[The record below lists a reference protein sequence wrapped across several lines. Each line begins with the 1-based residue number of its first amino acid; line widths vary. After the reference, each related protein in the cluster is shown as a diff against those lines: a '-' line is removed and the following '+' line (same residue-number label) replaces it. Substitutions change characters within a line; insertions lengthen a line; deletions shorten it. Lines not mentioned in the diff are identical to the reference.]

1 MEKNMTPTNGIVEP
15 DFLEYLKKTFK
26 KWQQLHAEGVTLGGR
41 EIAKLTATVQGAKL
55 NARFGFEA
63 ITHRGLDDEGQDRFT
78 LMIYKNREAVETEKP
93 LYHFTTPIYRYESE
107 DQSMGFMDGFTSDG
121 TVDMKHTEYYNLMR
135 EATKAEL
142 IGNAVKADVPG
153 FYIQA
158 MITGKKPEFLN
169 TLDAEEES
177 TGFHA
182 EYEQITG
189 AVVTIFEAW
198 MKENG
203 VESTAA
209 SLHRLIDTLAQNRI
223 EELRTIKVNQEE
235 HREQIKAA
243 FEEME
248 KTMGAMAKMPPITVR
263 MDFGSK
269 KDQAAA
275 VEPKESK
282 GQAVDCWSCD
292 TCGHHTGLKCDADK
306 CKECEDGSNYTPE
319 KKSQAAGERVQESE
333 DKEE

>member
-1 MEKNMTPTNGIVEP
+1 
-15 DFLEYLKKTFK
+15 
-26 KWQQLHAEGVTLGGR
+26 
-41 EIAKLTATVQGAKL
+41 
-55 NARFGFEA
+55 
-63 ITHRGLDDEGQDRFT
+63 
-78 LMIYKNREAVETEKP
+78 
-93 LYHFTTPIYRYESE
+93 
-107 DQSMGFMDGFTSDG
+107 MGFMDGFTSDG

-135 EATKAEL
+135 EAAKAEL

-158 MITGKKPEFLN
+158 M
-169 TLDAEEES
+169 
-177 TGFHA
+177 
-182 EYEQITG
+182 ITG

-209 SLHRLIDTLAQNRI
+209 SLHRLIDTLAKNRI
-223 EELRTIKVNQEE
+223 EELQTIKVNQEE

-248 KTMGAMAKMPPITVR
+248 KTMGAMAKMPPITVC

-282 GQAVDCWSCD
+282 TQAVDCWSCD
-292 TCGHHTGLKCDADK
+292 TCGHHTGLKCDADI

-319 KKSQAAGERVQESE
+319 KKDRVAAGEKNPESE
-333 DKEE
+333 DTDHGND

>member
-1 MEKNMTPTNGIVEP
+1 
-15 DFLEYLKKTFK
+15 
-26 KWQQLHAEGVTLGGR
+26 
-41 EIAKLTATVQGAKL
+41 
-55 NARFGFEA
+55 
-63 ITHRGLDDEGQDRFT
+63 
-78 LMIYKNREAVETEKP
+78 
-93 LYHFTTPIYRYESE
+93 
-107 DQSMGFMDGFTSDG
+107 MGFMDGFTSDG

-275 VEPKESK
+275 VEPKKSIYLAEEIPDKETSIIETLAHEYK
-282 GQAVDCWSCD
+282 HFMQDCLGQEFDENEAEQFANQV
-292 TCGHHTGLKCDADK
+292 LKDM
-306 CKECEDGSNYTPE
+306 
-319 KKSQAAGERVQESE
+319 ESE
-333 DKEE
+333 DTDHGND

>member
-1 MEKNMTPTNGIVEP
+1 
-15 DFLEYLKKTFK
+15 
-26 KWQQLHAEGVTLGGR
+26 
-41 EIAKLTATVQGAKL
+41 
-55 NARFGFEA
+55 
-63 ITHRGLDDEGQDRFT
+63 
-78 LMIYKNREAVETEKP
+78 
-93 LYHFTTPIYRYESE
+93 
-107 DQSMGFMDGFTSDG
+107 MGFMDGFTSDG

-135 EATKAEL
+135 EAAKAEL

-209 SLHRLIDTLAQNRI
+209 SLHRLIDTLAKNRI
-223 EELRTIKVNQEE
+223 EELQTIKVNQEE

-248 KTMGAMAKMPPITVR
+248 KTMGAMAKMPPITVC

-282 GQAVDCWSCD
+282 TQAVDCWSCD
-292 TCGHHTGLKCDADK
+292 TCGHHTGLKCDADI
-306 CKECEDGSNYTPE
+306 CKECEELNMVAELQTVSREACTAMIEHAYAMGYMDAKERERKRKKALREKRERKKYFITQKLYGVAVLFLTVVAVKLLDGDATIALFTVPLGVTLIAS
-319 KKSQAAGERVQESE
+319 
-333 DKEE
+333 KEMLIINEYYWKCEEENGICN

>member
-1 MEKNMTPTNGIVEP
+1 
-15 DFLEYLKKTFK
+15 
-26 KWQQLHAEGVTLGGR
+26 
-41 EIAKLTATVQGAKL
+41 
-55 NARFGFEA
+55 
-63 ITHRGLDDEGQDRFT
+63 
-78 LMIYKNREAVETEKP
+78 
-93 LYHFTTPIYRYESE
+93 
-107 DQSMGFMDGFTSDG
+107 MGFMDGFTSDG

-158 MITGKKPEFLN
+158 MITGEKPEFLN
-169 TLDAEEES
+169 TLDVEEES

-209 SLHRLIDTLAQNRI
+209 SLHRLIDTLAKNRI
-223 EELRTIKVNQEE
+223 EELQ
-235 HREQIKAA
+235 
-243 FEEME
+243 
-248 KTMGAMAKMPPITVR
+248 TMC

-282 GQAVDCWSCD
+282 TQAVDCWSCD
-292 TCGHHTGLKCDADK
+292 TCGHHTGLKCDADI

-319 KKSQAAGERVQESE
+319 KKDRVAAGEKNPESE
-333 DKEE
+333 DTDHGND

>member
-1 MEKNMTPTNGIVEP
+1 
-15 DFLEYLKKTFK
+15 
-26 KWQQLHAEGVTLGGR
+26 
-41 EIAKLTATVQGAKL
+41 
-55 NARFGFEA
+55 
-63 ITHRGLDDEGQDRFT
+63 
-78 LMIYKNREAVETEKP
+78 
-93 LYHFTTPIYRYESE
+93 
-107 DQSMGFMDGFTSDG
+107 MGFMDGFTSDG

-269 KDQAAA
+269 TRRQQWNRKRVRARPWIVGVVTHAAIIR
-275 VEPKESK
+275 
-282 GQAVDCWSCD
+282 D
-292 TCGHHTGLKCDADK
+292 
-306 CKECEDGSNYTPE
+306 
-319 KKSQAAGERVQESE
+319 
-333 DKEE
+333 